1 MKENEFLDGV
11 SNIEPDVVERF
22 VTMDNKLQSR
32 SKRSRNIWLRV
43 LALAACVALV
53 IGVIATVV
61 LLQGGETG
69 QDIPTEPNEDD
80 RVIYT
85 IYADSSLGVSSS
97 IEGISEQVSIKSAT
111 EKTFTFSKKTKT
123 ERHSSAVDN
132 YEFTVAGQTYTIPF
146 VESYE
151 TAADSSEKVRRYMQ
165 YNRYLSVETGILLE
179 TNIETKE
186 VEMFSNPGQLRN
198 NWEGDLTEAEAK
210 EKAIAVIT
218 ELYGA
223 DTFDEYK
230 YKHTLVSTYNSSD
243 KQDGYSVTYQRYVF
257 GIPTDDDISVKFNMS
272 GEVLA
277 INARGKGKLANAE
290 KDITKEQIDNA
301 IKVVNEQFSDKWSV
315 HAPSIVIDSEGDYY
329 VRIGISRN
337 VNGQVTA
344 MQLYINV
351 Q

>member
-32 SKRSRNIWLRV
+32 SKRSKNIWIRV

-61 LLQGGETG
+61 LLQGGDTG

-85 IYADSSLGVSSS
+85 IYADFSSGASSTL
-97 IEGISEQVSIKSAT
+97 EGISEQISIKSAT

-151 TAADSSEKVRRYMQ
+151 TAANAAEKVKKYMQ
-165 YNRYLSVETGILLE
+165 YNRYLSAEKGVILE

-186 VEMFSNPGQLRN
+186 IELFSNLHPSVE
-198 NWEGDLTEAEAK
+198 NWEGDLTETEAK

-218 ELYGA
+218 EIYGVE
-223 DTFDEYK
+223 TFDEYE
-230 YKHTLVSTYNSSD
+230 YLETLVSTYNGSD
-243 KQDGYSVTYQRYVF
+243 KQDGYSVTYRRYVF
-257 GIPTDDDISVKFNMS
+257 DIPTDDDITVKFNMS

-277 INARGKGKLANAE
+277 INAREKGKLANAE
-290 KDITKEQIDNA
+290 NDITKEQIDNA
-301 IKVVNEQFSDKWSV
+301 IKVINEQFSDKWSV
-315 HAPSIVIDSEGDYY
+315 HAPAIVIDSEGDYY
-329 VRIGISRN
+329 VRIGVSRN

-344 MQLYINV
+344 MQLYVKV

>member
-1 MKENEFLDGV
+1 MKKILIIISFLTIFTLLVSCNNDNANEATNEVTNEEAAENEEAKYV
-11 SNIEPDVVERF
+11 
-22 VTMDNKLQSR
+22 
-32 SKRSRNIWLRV
+32 
-43 LALAACVALV
+43 
-53 IGVIATVV
+53 
-61 LLQGGETG
+61 
-69 QDIPTEPNEDD
+69 
-80 RVIYT
+80 
-85 IYADSSLGVSSS
+85 IYADFSLGVSSS

-165 YNRYLSVETGILLE
+165 YNRYLSVEMGILLE

-198 NWEGDLTEAEAK
+198 NLEGDLTEAEAK

-223 DTFDEYK
+223 DTLEEYE
-230 YKHTLVSTYNSSD
+230 YKHTLVSTDDRTD
-243 KQDGYSVTYQRYVF
+243 KQDGYSVTYQRCVF
-257 GIPTDDDISVKFNMS
+257 DIPTDDDITVKFNMS
-272 GEVLA
+272 GDVRS

-290 KDITKEQIDNA
+290 KDITKEQIDKA
-301 IKVVNEQFSDKWSV
+301 IKVINDQFSDMWSV

-344 MQLYINV
+344 MQLYIKV